1 MNDYKPC
8 GPLMDITVTSGTLK
22 EIHLPHFICVDS
34 VSSADNAVKAL
45 HVKGS
50 EVSLERC
57 ELTRFHAKLLN
68 PTFSLFGVIAQ
79 CFPYFFMKFH
89 CETLI
94 YRTKTPSLKLHVYL
108 ILKDPKLKEEVEKT
122 EENNMRIIKPKPD
135 KALKIDDCYTLKT
148 SCDST
153 IKPPSLNLTTRK
165 ANFFDVH
172 IKDAEECIE
181 LHIMTKE
188 DEKIWDVN
196 IESDEF
202 SMNSSVSDS
211 RQSTSS
217 TTVGN
222 RPVREILLEHLEYLK
237 DEDLILFKWYLTEDD
252 AAFQKT
258 PECKLEKAV
267 RCDIVTCMIKQH
279 GVDGAAELTMT
290 ILRKMQKN
298 NDAEQL
304 QKKLDI
310 KD

>member
-22 EIHLPHFICVDS
+22 EVHLPHFICVDS
-34 VSSADNAVKAL
+34 VSSSDNAVKAL

-68 PTFSLFGVIAQ
+68 PTFSFWGVIAQ
-79 CFPYFFMKFH
+79 FHQYFSMKFH

-94 YRTKTPSLKLHVYL
+94 YRTRTPALKLHVYL
-108 ILKDPKLKEEVEKT
+108 ILKDPKLEEEVEKT
-122 EENNMRIIKPKPD
+122 EDRNMRIVKPKPN
-135 KALKIDDCYTLKT
+135 KALKMNDCYTLKT

-153 IKPPSLNLTTRK
+153 IKPPSLNLTTCK

-172 IKDAEECIE
+172 IKDAKECIE

-188 DEKIWDVN
+188 DKKIWDVN

-202 SMNSSVSDS
+202 NSSVSDS
-211 RQSTSS
+211 LQSTSPM
-217 TTVGN
+217 TGN
-222 RPVREILLEHLEYLK
+222 RLVHEILLEHLENLTT
-237 DEDLILFKWYLTEDD
+237 EELEVFKWHLTEGV
-252 AAFQKT
+252 AAFKKT
-258 PECKLEKAV
+258 PKCKLETAG
-267 RCDIVTCMIKQH
+267 RCDIVTCMIDQH
-279 GVDGAAELTMT
+279 GVDGAAKLTMT
-290 ILRKMQKN
+290 ILRKLLKN
-298 NDAEQL
+298 NDAKQL
-304 QKKLDI
+304 QEKLDI